1 MEITNIILICFAIL
15 LYYVLT
21 SKKTVEHL
29 KSDPRKPEKC
39 FYDYELIA
47 LHGIFVSA
55 LEKDMAQLRKVKG
68 KILGSICILDL
79 VVNKKTGWDK
89 FLDSQGNKYG
99 MNSRKA
105 TLTKY
110 LSEEYD
116 RILNYVNSNGLEF
129 LTKPYVIKIK
139 KPVDPATVSSASNNP
154 PEPVFEEKTVNI
166 LEELQKTL
174 IKKIPTDL

>member
-1 MEITNIILICFAIL
+1 MEITDIILICFTIF

-99 MNSRKA
+99 INNRKA

-110 LSEEYD
+110 LSEE
-116 RILNYVNSNGLEF
+116 F
-129 LTKPYVIKIK
+129 VI
-139 KPVDPATVSSASNNP
+139 
-154 PEPVFEEKTVNI
+154 
-166 LEELQKTL
+166 
-174 IKKIPTDL
+174 